1 MRKLKVVLSI
11 DGGGI
16 RGVMPLVV
24 LKKLDE
30 LILKNELDSSI
41 NSAVDMVAGT
51 STGAIISAALLVK
64 NDKGENM
71 FTPKH
76 LLELYSK
83 RGPQIFNKERPITNN
98 EYPLKL
104 ILDSSFGHLHITDLQ
119 KYFAFVS
126 YDEKGNRPH
135 IFTNRMQEYRNVPLS
150 KILLAC
156 SAVPEYFPPVKLGA
170 YRLSDGIKTAKNPSL
185 IAYNYAQ
192 KYFENELILMISL
205 GTGEL
210 TSEIDDDVEVAANKV
225 LETVN
230 DISISRA
237 DLIHHRIQ
245 PKISKGTY
253 DMDDTSPSNIKNLIE
268 DTEMFLN
275 ENPKLLNG
283 IIKDWKKYNNSLK

>member
-16 RGVMPLVV
+16 RGVMPLVI
-24 LKKLDE
+24 LDKLNE
-30 LILKNELDSSI
+30 LIVQNKLNTSI
-41 NSAVDMVAGT
+41 NNAVDMVAGT

-64 NDKGENM
+64 NENGDAV
-71 FTPKH
+71 FTPKQ

-83 RGPQIFNKERPITNN
+83 RGPQIFKKERPTSSN

-104 ILDSSFGHLHITDLQ
+104 ILENSFGNLDITDLQ
-119 KYFAFVS
+119 KNFIFVS
-126 YDEKGNRPH
+126 YDEQGKRPH
-135 IFTNRMQEYRNVPLS
+135 VFTNRMQEYRNVPLS

-156 SAVPEYFPPVKLGA
+156 SAVPEYFPPVELGSL
-170 YRLSDGIKTAKNPSL
+170 RLSDGIKTAKNPSL

-192 KYFENELILMISL
+192 KYFDNELILMISL

-210 TSEIDDDVEVAANKV
+210 SPELEDDVEIAADKV

-230 DISISRA
+230 ELSISRA

-245 PKISKGTY
+245 PKILKGKY
-253 DMDDTSPSNIKNLIE
+253 DMDDTNSDNINNLIN
-268 DTEMFLN
+268 DTEVFLAN
-275 ENPKLLNG
+275 NPKLLAG
-283 IIKDWKKYNNSLK
+283 IIEDWKKYYIT